1 MRAYIH
7 AFVVIISRKI
17 LKKKRKNAIISTGYP
32 ISAVV
37 LKHTSGTA
45 SHCILLIA
53 PLIKDAISC
62 TDMEEPMRKKISTLL
77 ITAVLAASF
86 SGCAGT
92 NGGSRITDADTKQ
105 QNNGIIS
112 DEAETSAE
120 TGDVELTVWGAEE
133 DEALLTQIIESFQQ
147 EYKGQANFHISFSA
161 QSEYGCKD
169 ALMGDLEAGA
179 DVFAFADDQLNT
191 LVAAGALEPV
201 ENADRIK
208 AENLPGAVA
217 AASVGNT
224 LYAYPLTADN
234 GYFLYYNKRYFNE
247 QDIKTF
253 DRMLQIAEENEKKIT
268 MDWSSAWY
276 IYSFFGNTGLEV
288 GLNSDGIT
296 NFCTWNQTEGDIRGV
311 DVANAMLAI
320 ASSPAFLNTVE
331 EGFLEGVQNGSV
343 IAGVSGVWNAVAME
357 EAWGTDYGA
366 AKLPTYTCA
375 KKQIQMASFSGYKLI
390 GVNAYSKHYTW
401 AVRLAEWI
409 SNEKNQQLRF
419 EMRGQGP
426 ANTNAA
432 ASADVQNSPAIT
444 ALIDQSEFS
453 CLQRIGGN
461 FWDPVTAF
469 ALNMASGNPGG
480 KRLQDQLDSMVE
492 GITAP

>member
-1 MRAYIH
+1 MRN
-7 AFVVIISRKI
+7 KI
-17 LKKKRKNAIISTGYP
+17 
-32 ISAVV
+32 
-37 LKHTSGTA
+37 
-45 SHCILLIA
+45 
-53 PLIKDAISC
+53 C
-62 TDMEEPMRKKISTLL
+62 TFF
-77 ITAVLAASF
+77 ITAILAAAL

-92 NGGSRITDADTKQ
+92 NGENKSNDADREQ
-105 QNNGIIS
+105 QNNDKS
-112 DEAETSAE
+112 PDEADPSAE

-133 DEALLTQIIESFQQ
+133 DEALLTRIIEDFQQ
-147 EYKGQANFHISFSA
+147 EYKGQANFRITFTA
-161 QSEYGCKD
+161 QSESHCKD

-201 ENADRIK
+201 ENAERIK
-208 AENLPGAVA
+208 AENLPGAVE

-234 GYFLYYNKRYFNE
+234 GYFLYYNKRYFSQE
-247 QDIKTF
+247 DIQTF
-253 DRMLQIAEENEKKIT
+253 DRMLQIAEKNQKKIT

-276 IYSFFGNTGLEV
+276 VYSFFGNTGLEV

-296 NFCTWNQTEGDIRGV
+296 NFCTWNQTEGEIKGT

-320 ASSPAFLNTVE
+320 AGSPAFLNTVE
-331 EGFLEGVQNGSV
+331 SGFLEGVRDGSV

-357 EAWGTDYGA
+357 EAWGTNYGA
-366 AKLPTYTCA
+366 AKLPTFTCA
-375 KKQIQMASFSGYKLI
+375 GKQVQMASFSGYKLI
-390 GVNAYSKHYTW
+390 GVNAYSRHYEW

-426 ANTNAA
+426 ANRNAA

-444 ALIDQSEFS
+444 ALLDQSAYS

-461 FWDPVTAF
+461 FWDPVSTF
-469 ALNMASGNPGG
+469 ALNMAAGNPEG
-480 KRLQDQLDSMVE
+480 KGLQEQLDSMTE